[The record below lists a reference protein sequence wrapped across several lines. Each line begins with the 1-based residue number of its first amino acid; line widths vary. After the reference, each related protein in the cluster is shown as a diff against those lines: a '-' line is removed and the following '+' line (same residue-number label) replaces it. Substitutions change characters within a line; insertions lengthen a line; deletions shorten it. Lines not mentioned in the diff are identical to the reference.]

1 MAYKKKI
8 SALIRLTVFNLD
20 IDLQLVQLHKVCLDI
35 SDARVF
41 VICKLAK
48 KWYAVR
54 MCISWLCPF
63 KLKYHSLS
71 QSNCRNFSRSGI
83 SKIFKIIG
91 EIPNSQY
98 CSDICFLWTK
108 GLCRINICMGLYGN
122 LAILENVSSSARLEL
137 LVYTQTKKQ
146 INKLTV
152 FWLAK

>member
-63 KLKYHSLS
+63 KLKYHCTKPIKL
-71 QSNCRNFSRSGI
+71 QKFLTKWYIKNF
-83 SKIFKIIG
+83 
-91 EIPNSQY
+91 
-98 CSDICFLWTK
+98 
-108 GLCRINICMGLYGN
+108 
-122 LAILENVSSSARLEL
+122 
-137 LVYTQTKKQ
+137 
-146 INKLTV
+146 
-152 FWLAK
+152 